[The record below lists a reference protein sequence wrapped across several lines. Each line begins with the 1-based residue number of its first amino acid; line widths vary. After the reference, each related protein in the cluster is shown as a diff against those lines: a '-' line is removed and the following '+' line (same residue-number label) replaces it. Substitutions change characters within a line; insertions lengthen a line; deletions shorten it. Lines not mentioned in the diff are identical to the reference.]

1 MNART
6 FSRDR
11 IIYLISSAIGTGLVF
26 SPFPTPIL
34 MWGSWIGVVV
44 FALLVLFGQ
53 WVLMEGSNRT
63 VVYVAA
69 VASRELSKKHGA
81 FGQILD
87 HVPPTAFAAAWIWT
101 SHLALGA
108 TIGMAWLAATV
119 QCRSVMYVWRQLDE
133 DDRQEMLKVMED

>member
-1 MNART
+1 MNIQT

-34 MWGSWIGVVV
+34 MWGSWVGVVA
-44 FALLVLFGQ
+44 FGLLVLFGHL
-53 WVLMEGSNRT
+53 VLMEGSNRAA
-63 VVYVAA
+63 VYVAIIA
-69 VASRELSKKHGA
+69 NREISKKHGA

-87 HVPPTAFAAAWIWT
+87 HVPPAAFAAAWIWT

-108 TIGMAWLAATV
+108 TIGMAWLASTIH
-119 QCRSVMYVWRQLDE
+119 CRSVMYVWRQLDE
-133 DDRQEMLKVMED
+133 DDRQEMLRAIRD

>member
-1 MNART
+1 MRKY

-11 IIYLISSAIGTGLVF
+11 IIYLIASAIGTGLIF

-34 MWGSWIGVVV
+34 MWGSWAGVVG
-44 FALLVLFGQ
+44 FGLLVFFGQ

-63 VVYVAA
+63 AVYVAA
-69 VASRELSKKHGA
+69 TANREISKKHDA

-87 HVPPTAFAAAWIWT
+87 HVPPAAFAAAWMWT

-108 TIGMAWLAATV
+108 TIGMAWLASTI
-119 QCRSVMYVWRQLDE
+119 QSRSVMYVWRQLDE
-133 DDRQEMLKVMED
+133 EDREEMLKAIRE